1 MTEKDEIDERKAAV
15 GPGLDQRSSGVSEVG
30 CEGQL
35 KR

>member
-1 MTEKDEIDERKAAV
+1 MSEKDGSEERKAAV

-30 CEGQL
+30 WDGQL